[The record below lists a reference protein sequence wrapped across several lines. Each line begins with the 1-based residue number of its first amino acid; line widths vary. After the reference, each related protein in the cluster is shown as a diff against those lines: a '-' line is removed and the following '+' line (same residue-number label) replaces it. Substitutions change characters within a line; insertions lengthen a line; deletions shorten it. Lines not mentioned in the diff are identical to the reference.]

1 MRPTLRNALRLASVP
16 VGVGVGLWTAG
27 MSVTIRPP
35 SSSSCAAFWLCSPGP
50 RFALWQCALFGVTAA
65 IVMLLMSLET
75 SAMNVFRTASVPAG
89 VLIGLWTAF
98 LRSAPGCPNPNFCPN
113 QVEVPVFSPWLC
125 VLFGVGAG
133 VALLLLSFAVAGLPG
148 ARPLK
153 EA

>member
-50 RFALWQCALFGVTAA
+50 RFAPWQCALFGVAAA
-65 IVMLLMSLET
+65 IGVLLMSFET
-75 SAMNVFRTASVPAG
+75 SAMNVLRTASVPAG

-113 QVEVPVFSPWLC
+113 QVELQVFSPWLC

-133 VALLLLSFAVAGLPG
+133 VVLLLLSFAVAGLSS

-153 EA
+153 AA

>member
-1 MRPTLRNALRLASVP
+1 
-16 VGVGVGLWTAG
+16 
-27 MSVTIRPP
+27 
-35 SSSSCAAFWLCSPGP
+35 
-50 RFALWQCALFGVTAA
+50 
-65 IVMLLMSLET
+65 
-75 SAMNVFRTASVPAG
+75 MNVFRTASVPAG